1 MSDESEYGA
10 EDDVE
15 QGGICVWENGWCI
28 THDTD
33 HGLDLEEKE
42 AWEEA

>member
-1 MSDESEYGA
+1 MSYDPESE
-10 EDDVE
+10 ERE
-15 QGGICVWENGWCI
+15 TGICVWENGWCI

-33 HGLDLEEKE
+33 HGLGEEDTE